1 MIYYRL
7 KSFKSTELEVKTAL
21 NWTVIHEITKPQ
33 FGKAAMNSDNYD
45 SRNEIKPSESPTSSG
60 GERSIRVIENRVDS
74 RELFVAT
81 REIMI
86 AHGGDIYRLRLTA
99 QNKLILTK

>member
-1 MIYYRL
+1 
-7 KSFKSTELEVKTAL
+7 
-21 NWTVIHEITKPQ
+21 
-33 FGKAAMNSDNYD
+33 MNSDNDD
-45 SRNEIKPSESPTSSG
+45 SRAETPPGGSQSSSG
-60 GERSIRVIENRVDS
+60 GERSIRVLDNRVDS